1 MQTYKTVFFLPKKD
15 TGRVAKSARTVVISG
30 VPDGVLKDDV
40 MSDILVIHFQK
51 SKNNGGDVED
61 IIYPTMEK
69 GVAYVTF
76 EDQEVV
82 ESVLKK
88 NEHRLEDKRLSRYY
102 PLKVTPYC
110 KNIFS
115 SVTSVLNMSVFK
127 DQYVLEDLIQELK
140 KKNTALSFGPLQSN
154 GHISVQGSFPAI
166 KMLRDFLLLKAK
178 SLSEDK
184 NEERKSYQ
192 RQKKQQQQ
200 CRLTTDTNNFVH
212 DAEGEKQVVVLDT
225 DIYLYMKNVLPKKL
239 LANTDVVISD
249 ITDGDITTLY
259 LQKVRSRPDAA
270 QVLAF
275 KEEIEHQ
282 SLKLHN
288 TLCKERIYLEE
299 YTRDEKQKY
308 KLVCETLKSHYPS
321 VLVIP
326 YATHI
331 DVIGNS
337 SEVFEFTREVN
348 KEVQSLFQHR

>member
-1 MQTYKTVFFLPKKD
+1 
-15 TGRVAKSARTVVISG
+15 
-30 VPDGVLKDDV
+30 
-40 MSDILVIHFQK
+40 
-51 SKNNGGDVED
+51 
-61 IIYPTMEK
+61 
-69 GVAYVTF
+69 
-76 EDQEVV
+76 
-82 ESVLKK
+82 
-88 NEHRLEDKRLSRYY
+88 
-102 PLKVTPYC
+102 
-110 KNIFS
+110 
-115 SVTSVLNMSVFK
+115 MSVFK

-166 KMLRDFLLLKAK
+166 KMLRDCLLLKAK

-184 NEERKSYQ
+184 NEERKSRQ

-200 CRLTTDTNNFVH
+200 CRLTTDTNNFVL
-212 DAEGEKQVVVLDT
+212 DAEREKQVVVLDT

-259 LQKVRSRPDAA
+259 LQKTRSRPNAA

-275 KEEIEHQ
+275 KEEIERQ

-308 KLVCETLKSHYPS
+308 KLMCETLKSHYPS